1 MKIFFGEFNMVS
13 FKICKLSCNTIRV
26 VFIKVISA
34 VVDPKELGVKTLRSE
49 VASAAANNDI
59 RDRLIG
65 KQDWWTSITRRK
77 KSKATSALG
86 LQIFILHTYLPL
98 FFETVVTESK
108 QVSGKLWLFSVLY
121 HLEKKKREEAIF
133 PAFTKKLEMEFLFG
147 SAQGVFFSRRRR
159 IKYKWPPKCY
169 TF

>member
-26 VFIKVISA
+26 VFIKGISA

-65 KQDWWTSITRRK
+65 KQD
-77 KSKATSALG
+77 
-86 LQIFILHTYLPL
+86 
-98 FFETVVTESK
+98 
-108 QVSGKLWLFSVLY
+108 
-121 HLEKKKREEAIF
+121 
-133 PAFTKKLEMEFLFG
+133 
-147 SAQGVFFSRRRR
+147 
-159 IKYKWPPKCY
+159 
-169 TF
+169 